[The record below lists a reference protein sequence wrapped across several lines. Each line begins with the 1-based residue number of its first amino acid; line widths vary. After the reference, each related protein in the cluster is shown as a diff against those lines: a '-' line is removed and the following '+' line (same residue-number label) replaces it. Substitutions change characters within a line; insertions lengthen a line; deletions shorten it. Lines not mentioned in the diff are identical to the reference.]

1 MVLDRG
7 QEGPIP
13 QWVEILAEQ
22 GHVGESRGLVLLF
35 PDRRFRLLGEARQAL
50 EQASAGESQQVLGQ
64 LL

>member
-7 QEGPIP
+7 REGPIP
-13 QWVEILAEQ
+13 QWVEQLAEQ

-35 PDRRFRLLGEARQAL
+35 PHRRFRRLVEARQAL
-50 EQASAGESQQVLGQ
+50 EQASAGEGTEVLGQ